1 MQKLKFV
8 DVHVHG
14 FLKPTDEKRFKNNIQ
29 TLIRQG
35 LEKIIITALPYHN
48 FEYQLKLSLSPQNI
62 HPAIGKDNVDE
73 TILLTGWIKRYGFQQ
88 IVVPFFDVRFL
99 TEKIREKIISCKEL
113 GFMGIK
119 GAFIPEPDR
128 ILDIQGIPQA
138 LGISID
144 SYCQIQQEIFRCA
157 YELNLPLLYH
167 INLSQYFDWAYK
179 FLQRFPNLKVN
190 IPHLGYSL
198 RRIVDILNRF
208 ENTYTDPAFL
218 ISLLR
223 KNNQRYLNFIN
234 NYHTRIMMGS
244 DAIISNPTKEII
256 SYVNYFAHLS
266 MPDHVKNTILRENA
280 YTFLSLAT

>member
-1 MQKLKFV
+1 MEKLKFIE
-8 DVHVHG
+8 VHVHG
-14 FLKPTDEKRFKNNIQ
+14 FLKPIDKKRFKNNIQ
-29 TLIRQG
+29 TLVRQG

-48 FEYQLKLSLSPQNI
+48 FEYQLKLSLAPQNMQS
-62 HPAIGKDNVDE
+62 AISKDNFDE
-73 TILLTGWIKRYGFQQ
+73 TILLTDWIKRYGFQQ

-99 TEKIREKIISCKEL
+99 TEKIREKITSCREL

-144 SYCQIQQEIFRCA
+144 SYCQIQQEIFRYA

-167 INLSQYFDWAYK
+167 INLSQYFDWAFT

-198 RRIVDILNRF
+198 RGIIDILNLF

-244 DAIISNPTKEII
+244 DAIISNSTNEII

-266 MPDHVKNTILRENA
+266 MPAHVKNAILRKNA